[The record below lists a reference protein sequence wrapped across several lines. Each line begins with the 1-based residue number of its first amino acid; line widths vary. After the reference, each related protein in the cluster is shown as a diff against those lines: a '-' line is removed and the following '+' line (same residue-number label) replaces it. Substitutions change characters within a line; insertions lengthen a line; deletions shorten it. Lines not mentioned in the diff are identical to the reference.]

1 MSPPAGGGWC
11 GGAAPPPP
19 PPPPPLSSSPPP
31 KAPPP
36 PPPPPPPPAPI
47 APGRKRMTMR
57 QPHRHVPDEAH
68 RREWSL
74 VETVLIDA
82 AVDSYVEWREASAM
96 VRRAY
101 RHWSNA
107 ARGERPVAS
116 AAYRTALEREE
127 RACDRY
133 AAALEYYLSIRLTG
147 LRERHGGPPTAPSR
161 PRRCRRYRPLG
172 RLVGWIRQHERR

>member
-1 MSPPAGGGWC
+1 MSPPAR
-11 GGAAPPPP
+11 AAAQ
-19 PPPPPLSSSPPP
+19 LLL
-31 KAPPP
+31 A
-36 PPPPPPPPAPI
+36 PPPAPI